1 MESTTHTP
9 AGFATTAQ
17 PARLSARTVAAL
29 GAVGLLLGN
38 IGRIPAIALG
48 GRTTPLVFADVVVVS
63 MWLMLVVAITSGHA
77 RIVVDDVMA
86 AVLAFVASA
95 SVSTVLAFSR
105 YNMGFADGAG
115 VVAFLVRWIAYFGW
129 YPFVMWCLTPDES
142 RDAWR
147 YIERV
152 LLLFAVFGVFQS
164 AFLPGFAQMIHDGGD
179 MPTWDVQGRR
189 LVSTLLDPNFAG
201 ILVVIAL
208 LFRLARVAEGLKENA
223 WGLVTLA
230 TAVILTLSRSAVLAL
245 VLGIVV
251 LAAIR
256 GLRTRLFRVLVLGVL
271 LLIPFLSLLLTFAAS
286 FNKLGYDN
294 SAAQRLVPWVRA
306 ARLLMEH
313 PWFGVGFNAIK
324 QAQESHNWRMVGGAD
339 VSFDG
344 GLIFVAAMTGIVG
357 LWLYVR
363 MLIRVSRGARR
374 VWKDRR
380 VDPIDQAHATATVAA
395 TAAIVAHSFFVNS
408 LLLPYV
414 MQIMWVMW
422 GRLAH
427 IRSAR
432 RARTIAPSSAQGAY

>member
-1 MESTTHTP
+1 MGSTTDTLAPFETP
-9 AGFATTAQ
+9 AQA
-17 PARLSARTVAAL
+17 ARLSARSVAAL

-48 GRTTPLVFADVVVVS
+48 GRTTPLVFADLIVAS
-63 MWLMLVVAITSGHA
+63 MWVILIAAVSSGHT
-77 RIVVDDVMA
+77 RLIVDDVMA

-95 SVSTVLAFSR
+95 SVSTVLAFAR

-129 YPFVMWCLTPDES
+129 YPFVVWCLTPDES

-147 YIERV
+147 YIERA
-152 LLLFAVFGVFQS
+152 LLVFAVFGIFQS

-179 MPTWDVQGRR
+179 LPTWDVQGRR
-189 LVSTLLDPNFAG
+189 LVSSMLDPNFAG

-223 WGLVTLA
+223 WVLVALGA
-230 TAVILTLSRSAVLAL
+230 AVILTLSRSAVLAL
-245 VLGIVV
+245 GLGIVV
-251 LAAIR
+251 LVAVR

-306 ARLLMEH
+306 GRLLMEH

-324 QAQESHNWRMVGGAD
+324 QAQEAHSWRMVGGAD

-344 GLIFVAAMTGIVG
+344 GLIFVAAMTGIIG

-363 MLIRVSRGARR
+363 MLIRVSRGARH
-374 VWKDRR
+374 VWRDRQ
-380 VDPIDQAHATATVAA
+380 VSAGDQAHATATAAA
-395 TAAIVAHSFFVNS
+395 TVAIVAHSFFVNS

-427 IRSAR
+427 IRAAR
-432 RARTIAPSSAQGAY
+432 RVRINNAPLARAA